1 MPMKRVVRYPH
12 RLSRGRGRMTI
23 ARLLLGAIALGCSW
37 KSATAQTQQWPDS
50 PVTPAKATAENFLP
64 PIPSAGDPTA
74 TSVLTA
80 PPGAPSVHPAG
91 TVTSPWR
98 GGSSGGPC
106 CGPTGGNG
114 PVTYELYTLTGP
126 SLAISGSEL
135 SGRLKSGWTVGTGV
149 RTLLFNQPGD
159 AAWVLDLGVGFTY
172 NRGRSSKIPIDVL
185 TPRVQ
190 LVPGGQP
197 TPLPDGLAPYSV
209 RGLSRTNFNFSIGRD
224 WFLRSPGLVGSE
236 VGPNWRVGGD
246 VGGRYGTSHVDLV
259 PIGDP
264 TNYLRKHSVTQS
276 VFTALHTNYEVP
288 VRSFIFFTGVRTEVD
303 YTFTNVVPPKGG
315 DILSL
320 NIYLTA
326 GVRY

>member
-1 MPMKRVVRYPH
+1 
-12 RLSRGRGRMTI
+12 MTI
-23 ARLLLGAIALGCSW
+23 ARLLLGAIALGCSL

-50 PVTPAKATAENFLP
+50 PTRVLPAKATAENFLP
-64 PIPSAGDPTA
+64 PIPSTGDPTA
-74 TSVLTA
+74 TSVLMA
-80 PPGAPSVHPAG
+80 APGAPSVHPAG
-91 TVTSPWR
+91 TVTSPWH
-98 GGSSGGPC
+98 GSSSGGPC

-126 SLAISGSEL
+126 SLAIGGSEL
-135 SGRLKSGWTVGTGV
+135 SGRLKTGWTVGTGV

-172 NRGRSSKIPIDVL
+172 NRGRSSMIPIDVQ
-185 TPRVQ
+185 TPRVERI
-190 LVPGGQP
+190 PNPDPNAQP
-197 TPLPDGLAPYSV
+197 VFRPLSDGLAPYSV

-224 WFLRSPGLVGSE
+224 WFLRSPGLVVSE
-236 VGPNWRVGGD
+236 TGPNWRVGAD

-259 PIGDP
+259 PIADP
-264 TNYLRKHSVTQS
+264 TNYLRKQSVTHS

-288 VRSFIFFTGVRTEVD
+288 MRSFIFFTGVRTELD

-320 NIYLTA
+320 NFYLTA

>member
-1 MPMKRVVRYPH
+1 
-12 RLSRGRGRMTI
+12 MTI
-23 ARLLLGAIALGCSW
+23 ARLLLGAIALGCSL

-50 PVTPAKATAENFLP
+50 PTRVMPAKATAENFLP
-64 PIPSAGDPTA
+64 PIPSTGDPTA
-74 TSVLTA
+74 TSVLMA
-80 PPGAPSVHPAG
+80 APGAPSVHPAG
-91 TVTSPWR
+91 TVTSPWH
-98 GGSSGGPC
+98 GSSSGGPC

-126 SLAISGSEL
+126 SLAIGGSEL
-135 SGRLKSGWTVGTGV
+135 SGSLKTGWTVGTGV

-159 AAWVLDLGVGFTY
+159 AAWVLDLGLSFTY
-172 NRGRSSKIPIDVL
+172 NRGRSSKVPIDVL

-190 LVPGGQP
+190 QVPGGQA

-224 WFLRSPGLVGSE
+224 WFLRSPGLVVSE
-236 VGPNWRVGGD
+236 TGPNWRVGAD

-259 PIGDP
+259 PIADP
-264 TNYLRKHSVTQS
+264 TNYLRKQSVTHS

-288 VRSFIFFTGVRTEVD
+288 MRSFIFFTGVRTELD